1 MVFMAQK
8 VMISMP
14 DYFVKLLDELAAA
27 EHRSRSELIREAVRA
42 YAEQRA
48 PQRTARPIDDPKARA
63 AYERTLATREEWSD
77 PDWDSVAVVREM
89 REGRYGD
96 AYWERGIRDTSY
108 EDEND
113 GEGDDG
119 R

>member
-1 MVFMAQK
+1 MAQK

-42 YAEQRA
+42 YAEQRG
-48 PQRTARPIDDPKARA
+48 PRPGTRPIDDPKVRA

-77 PDWDSVAVVREM
+77 PDWDSVAVIREM

-108 EDEND
+108 EDEDD
-113 GEGDDG
+113 GEGDEG